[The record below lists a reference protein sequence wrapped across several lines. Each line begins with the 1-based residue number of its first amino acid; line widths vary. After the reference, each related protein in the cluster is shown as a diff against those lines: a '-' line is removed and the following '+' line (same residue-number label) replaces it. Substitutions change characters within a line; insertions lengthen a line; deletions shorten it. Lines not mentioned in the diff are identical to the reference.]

1 MDKKAT
7 FVQLAE
13 QIEKINSVYEKVH
26 KQEEEIITY
35 AEDYNKEKEKLFT
48 RKYGAK
54 YIKHMS

>member
-26 KQEEEIITY
+26 KQVDEFNTY

-48 RKYGAK
+48 R
-54 YIKHMS
+54 